1 MLLCFHE
8 EVSPENEE
16 LAKNHRNHIFHA
28 VGSAT
33 DQMDVDYLTNIIELA
48 DRMLAW
54 LHFWKELQRARDL
67 LEHQLFLTSSLH
79 ADKTSHPDVAT
90 ALHNI
95 GQVCV
100 ELGDLPAS
108 ATFFNQ
114 AITAEVSVNGTSE
127 CDDIASSLNG
137 LGQTKNPEDEEE
149 LNRDIAIT
157 LNNFGLTAS
166 ASDVAQTLANLA
178 NVSHAHDNYAASIR
192 LNLES
197 LEIKKEFYRDL
208 SRDGESLGGKKSI
221 MGLSIISRDDNA
233 DRRKSIV
240 GRLSILGIELNDP
253 EKDKA
258 SRRKSFLG
266 SNQADDDK
274 ASHRKSIFG
283 SNESDNT
290 SRHKSFLGSFSQTKS
305 LDSRAPSF
313 IGSDVGSRTSE
324 SRISIGRFGSPQR
337 DRENGPV
344 IVKNRD
350 IANHLNLLGTVA
362 SDSGDYKLAEK
373 YFMEALDTD
382 IAVYGTRDHPD
393 CGLLLNNLGI
403 AAYDRQDFDSAKR
416 YYEQALSVYISVHGT
431 RNHSDC
437 AMAINNL

>member
-1 MLLCFHE
+1 MLLCFPE

-16 LAKNHRNHIFHA
+16 LAKNLRNHVFHA
-28 VGSAT
+28 VGNAT

-54 LHFWKELQRARDL
+54 LHYWKELQRARDL

-95 GQVCV
+95 GQVCL

-114 AITAEVSVNGTSE
+114 AITAAVSVNGTRE
-127 CDDIASSLNG
+127 CDDVASSLNG
-137 LGQTKNPEDEEE
+137 LGQVSLEQGNSSAARDFFKEALQIFRIVQTKNPEDEEE
-149 LNRDIAIT
+149 LNRDIAVT
-157 LNNFGLTAS
+157 LNNVGLAAS
-166 ASDVAQTLANLA
+166 ASGDYDTAWTSYQEALEKFIEIHGGRYDKDVAQTLANLA
-178 NVSHAHDNYAASIR
+178 NVSHARDDYEESIR
-192 LNLES
+192 LHLES
-197 LEIKKEFYRDL
+197 LEIKKELYRYEKMRSASTDDEDLSPRKTFLERMSISGL

-266 SNQADDDK
+266 INQDDDDK
-274 ASHRKSIFG
+274 ASR
-283 SNESDNT
+283 
-290 SRHKSFLGSFSQTKS
+290 
-305 LDSRAPSF
+305 
-313 IGSDVGSRTSE
+313 
-324 SRISIGRFGSPQR
+324 
-337 DRENGPV
+337 
-344 IVKNRD
+344 
-350 IANHLNLLGTVA
+350 
-362 SDSGDYKLAEK
+362 
-373 YFMEALDTD
+373 
-382 IAVYGTRDHPD
+382 
-393 CGLLLNNLGI
+393 
-403 AAYDRQDFDSAKR
+403 
-416 YYEQALSVYISVHGT
+416 
-431 RNHSDC
+431 
-437 AMAINNL
+437 